1 MGRDNVRSEKRD
13 GNWTRPSSGL
23 EGYEALT
30 IDTLSSRWM
39 VSGLD
44 GIYSPKRVPELF
56 CEHREVVLDKPVPIL
71 ESQVLGYLVA
81 R

>member
-1 MGRDNVRSEKRD
+1 
-13 GNWTRPSSGL
+13 
-23 EGYEALT
+23 
-30 IDTLSSRWM
+30 M